1 MESQSSPKIGVIGI
15 PGMWSSD
22 HLADVIENRT
32 GFRRLIDMENVLFD
46 MDRGT
51 VTFEGHNLLELDA
64 LIVKKLGAEY
74 SPDLLNRLEVLKFV
88 EHCGVRIFSR
98 PESIYKV
105 LDRLSCTNQLRR
117 INIPIPSTV
126 VTESLDLA
134 EEAVRRFG
142 KCILKPLYTSKAR
155 GMVVLEGNNG
165 IRPELED
172 YRAAGNRTL
181 YLQKWIQ
188 IPGKDL
194 GIAFLG
200 GRYLATYAR
209 VAQADS
215 WNTTTR
221 SGGHYEPFDP
231 DPAIIELARKAQ
243 EPFQLD
249 FTCVDLVEAPEG
261 PLVFEVSAF
270 GGFKGLKDAH
280 GIDAA
285 ERYVDY
291 VMESLRNA

>member
-1 MESQSSPKIGVIGI
+1 MGQQSSPRIGVIGI

-22 HLADVIENRT
+22 HLADVIEKKT
-32 GFRRLIDMENVLFD
+32 GFRLLIDLENVLFD
-46 MDRGT
+46 MNRAKVLYGD
-51 VTFEGHNLLELDA
+51 HNLLDLDA
-64 LIVKKLGAEY
+64 LIIKKLGAEY

-88 EHCGVRIFSR
+88 EHCGVRVFSR
-98 PESIYKV
+98 PGSIHKV
-105 LDRLSCTNQLRR
+105 LDRLSCTNQLRQA
-117 INIPIPSTV
+117 NIPIPQTL
-126 VTESLDLA
+126 VTENLDLA
-134 EEAVRRFG
+134 EEAVQRMG

-155 GMVVLEGNNG
+155 GMVVLEENNG
-165 IRPELED
+165 IRPKLED

-181 YLQKWIQ
+181 YMQKWIQ
-188 IPGKDL
+188 VPGKDL

-200 GRYLATYAR
+200 GQYLATYAR

-221 SGGHYEPFDP
+221 SGGHYEPYEP
-231 DPAIIELARKAQ
+231 TPAIIELARKAQ
-243 EPFQLD
+243 EPFELD

-280 GIDAA
+280 GLNAA
-285 ERYVDY
+285 ELYVDH
-291 VMESLRNA
+291 VLEALNNA